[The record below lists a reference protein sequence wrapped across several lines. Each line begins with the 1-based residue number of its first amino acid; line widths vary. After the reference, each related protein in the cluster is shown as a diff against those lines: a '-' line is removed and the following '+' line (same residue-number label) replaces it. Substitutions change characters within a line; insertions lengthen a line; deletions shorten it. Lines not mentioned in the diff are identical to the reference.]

1 MKLIPEQ
8 VSKIT
13 RRLEQAKLEL
23 QGYEDYFSELSRGSG
38 DNNYT
43 VEDGGNGFTLSQFH
57 QCEQKIKDYEKAL
70 QEAERITKIDVH
82 QIDLG
87 TKFIL
92 QFDGEEECELFTLV
106 DTTLGMDSQ
115 CVTLGSP
122 VGQSLFHLTKGQ
134 EFSVDLGNG
143 RKTSGKVKDI
153 ITNSKEYI
161 RYITSRNFSNRISRC
176 YYPSEELILTE
187 SQRELLLLEK
197 KSLSKKLGEEKM
209 ECERFVEGTKVT
221 IQFTESEP
229 RVYTIVDK
237 PEEDINTDREISL
250 NGKLINR
257 FYSRKA
263 DGTFTIYERKDGKTL
278 VQKARILDI
287 NQKNVYSKRNKQ
299 MVIHLLT
306 SRLDTINHLL
316 DTSIKNEV
324 VPDEKKVGIGS
335 HVSIMTFDADGSHN
349 RRVEV
354 IQKAVSYELE
364 TDYVE
369 ASSPLGVKIM
379 GLTENEE
386 FLCFTQSG
394 KYYTGIVYDIDNRK
408 NAARTTSPLIYQK
421 YYSPR
426 K

>member
-1 MKLIPEQ
+1 
-8 VSKIT
+8 
-13 RRLEQAKLEL
+13 
-23 QGYEDYFSELSRGSG
+23 
-38 DNNYT
+38 
-43 VEDGGNGFTLSQFH
+43 
-57 QCEQKIKDYEKAL
+57 
-70 QEAERITKIDVH
+70 
-82 QIDLG
+82 
-87 TKFIL
+87 
-92 QFDGEEECELFTLV
+92 
-106 DTTLGMDSQ
+106 
-115 CVTLGSP
+115 
-122 VGQSLFHLTKGQ
+122 
-134 EFSVDLGNG
+134 
-143 RKTSGKVKDI
+143 
-153 ITNSKEYI
+153 
-161 RYITSRNFSNRISRC
+161 
-176 YYPSEELILTE
+176 
-187 SQRELLLLEK
+187 
-197 KSLSKKLGEEKM
+197 
-209 ECERFVEGTKVT
+209 
-221 IQFTESEP
+221 
-229 RVYTIVDK
+229 
-237 PEEDINTDREISL
+237 
-250 NGKLINR
+250 
-257 FYSRKA
+257 
-263 DGTFTIYERKDGKTL
+263 
-278 VQKARILDI
+278 
-287 NQKNVYSKRNKQ
+287 